1 MSIWYLLKGVFTPM
15 TEVPETLRVKIH
27 KIATEI
33 GKATIVAMGYASIA
47 AFEEEII
54 TLITRTN

>member
-1 MSIWYLLKGVFTPM
+1 M